1 MLYKKYVKMHMLSA
15 MQYKLN
21 IFLLSFSATLISIS
35 EIISVWL
42 LFLNFESV
50 GYWGFY
56 ETALM
61 FGIVTTVFAFTEM
74 FARGYDEFPNL
85 IKEGSLDRFLVRP
98 VNIHKQIFGSKIEFS
113 KFGRVIL
120 GLVVCIIAL
129 CNLSIEWTV
138 AKVFV
143 LIMTFVCGC
152 FVIWG
157 LMLISAGISV
167 FSVENLEFLNILT
180 NGSKELCYYPINIY
194 NKWLARFFTFV
205 IPVACF
211 NYLPISYIMGYGSL
225 PPILTALSPLI
236 GALFVIPCFLFFN
249 WSLKKY
255 QGTGT

>member
-1 MLYKKYVKMHMLSA
+1 MLYKKYLKMHVKTSME
-15 MQYKLN
+15 YKFN
-21 IFLLSFSATLISIS
+21 IFLLTASSTLISLS

-42 LFLNFESV
+42 LFRNFQSV

-61 FGIVTTVFAFTEM
+61 FGIVTTVFALTEM

-85 IKEGSLDRFLVRP
+85 IKSGTLDRLLVRP

-113 KFGRVIL
+113 KFGRVLL
-120 GLVVCIIAL
+120 GLVVSVIAIL
-129 CNLSIEWTV
+129 NLNIEWTLF
-138 AKVFV
+138 KVLV
-143 LIMTFVCGC
+143 LIATFVCGC
-152 FVIWG
+152 LIIWG
-157 LMLISAGISV
+157 LMLISAGVSV
-167 FSVENLEFLNILT
+167 FTVENLEFLNILT
-180 NGSKELCYYPINIY
+180 NGSKELCFYPINIY

-211 NYLPISYIMGYGSL
+211 NYLPISYIMGYGNL
-225 PPILTALSPLI
+225 PQIVYALAPLI
-236 GALFVIPCFLFFN
+236 GMLFVLPCFIFFN

>member
-1 MLYKKYVKMHMLSA
+1 MLYKKYVKMHVKSA

-21 IFLLSFSATLISIS
+21 ISLLSFSATLISLS
-35 EIISVWL
+35 EILSVWL
-42 LFLNFESV
+42 LFQNFKSV

-61 FGIVTTVFAFTEM
+61 FGIVTTVFALTEM
-74 FARGYDEFPNL
+74 FARGFDEFPSL
-85 IKEGSLDRFLVRP
+85 IKDGSLDRLLVRP
-98 VNIHKQIFGSKIEFS
+98 VNIYKQIFGSKIEFS
-113 KFGRVIL
+113 KIGRVLL
-120 GLVVCIIAL
+120 GLVVSIIAL
-129 CNLSIEWTV
+129 CNLAVEWT
-138 AKVFV
+138 ALKIIV
-143 LIMTFVCGC
+143 LIATFVCGC
-152 FVIWG
+152 FVIFG

-180 NGSKELCYYPINIY
+180 NGSKELCFYPINIY

-211 NYLPISYIMGYGSL
+211 NYLPISYIMGYGDL
-225 PPILTALSPLI
+225 PQVVYALSPLI

>member
-1 MLYKKYVKMHMLSA
+1 MHFKSA
-15 MQYKLN
+15 MEYKFN
-21 IFLLSFSATLISIS
+21 IFLLNFSAVLISIS

-42 LFLNFESV
+42 LFKSFESV

-61 FGIVTTVFAFTEM
+61 FGIVTAVFSFTEM
-74 FARGYDEFPNL
+74 FARGYDEFSTL
-85 IKEGSLDRFLVRP
+85 IKEGALDRLLVRP

-113 KFGRVIL
+113 KAGKVLL
-120 GLVVCIIAL
+120 GLVVSILAL

-138 AKVFV
+138 AKVVV
-143 LIMTFVCGC
+143 LILTFVCGC
-152 FVIWG
+152 FIIFG

-167 FSVENLEFLNILT
+167 FSVENLEFLNIIT
-180 NGSKELCYYPINIY
+180 NGAKELCYYPINIY

-211 NYLPISYIMGYGSL
+211 NYLPISYLMGYGEL
-225 PPILTALSPLI
+225 PQIVYAFSPIFGI
-236 GALFVIPCFLFFN
+236 IFVVPCFIFFN
-249 WSLKKY
+249 WSLKRY

>member
-1 MLYKKYVKMHMLSA
+1 MLYKKYLKMHVKTSME
-15 MQYKLN
+15 YKFN
-21 IFLLSFSATLISIS
+21 IFLLTASSTLISLS

-42 LFLNFESV
+42 LFRNFQSA

-61 FGIVTTVFAFTEM
+61 FGIVTTVFALTEM

-85 IKEGSLDRFLVRP
+85 IKSGTLDRLLVRP

-113 KFGRVIL
+113 KLGRVLL
-120 GLVVCIIAL
+120 GLVVSVIAIL
-129 CNLSIEWTV
+129 NLNIEWTLFK
-138 AKVFV
+138 ALD
-143 LIMTFVCGC
+143 LIATFVCGC
-152 FVIWG
+152 LIIWG
-157 LMLISAGISV
+157 LMLISAGVSV
-167 FSVENLEFLNILT
+167 FTVENLEFLNILT
-180 NGSKELCYYPINIY
+180 NGSKELCFYPINIY

-211 NYLPISYIMGYGSL
+211 NYLPISYIMGYGNL
-225 PPILTALSPLI
+225 PQIVYALAPLI
-236 GALFVIPCFLFFN
+236 GMLFVLPCFIFFN